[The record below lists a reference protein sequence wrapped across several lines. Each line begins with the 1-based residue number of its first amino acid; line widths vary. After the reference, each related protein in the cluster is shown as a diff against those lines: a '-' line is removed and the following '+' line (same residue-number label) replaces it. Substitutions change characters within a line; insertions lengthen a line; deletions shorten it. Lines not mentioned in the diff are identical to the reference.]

1 MNKIHLISVSV
12 IVILLLFSSCKRQ
25 EPFVDPAYIFL
36 KWSGAVK
43 ALNYK
48 DYSECEA
55 FPKDQDVFRN
65 LYRDYYYSDLIIRDM
80 GKFNENDIKTDFE
93 GYKFNHRM
101 LYFECKRISR
111 ETGKTVE
118 NMKGEVEFI
127 KYIEGSKTNKGWL
140 MHNRTLIRTGYSD

>member
-1 MNKIHLISVSV
+1 MNKIRMAYVLIMS
-12 IVILLLFSSCKRQ
+12 LLLFFSSCKKQ

-43 ALNYK
+43 TLNYD
-48 DYSECEA
+48 DYSDCEA

-65 LYRDYYYSDLIIRDM
+65 LYRDFYYGNLIIRDM
-80 GKFNENDIKTDFE
+80 EKFQENDIKTDFE

-127 KYIEGSKTNKGWL
+127 KYTEGPKVNRGWL
-140 MHNRTLIRTGYSD
+140 MHNRTLIRTGFDN

>member
-1 MNKIHLISVSV
+1 MNKIRLISVLVVSL
-12 IVILLLFSSCKRQ
+12 LLLFSSCKRQ

-43 ALNYK
+43 SLNYK

-65 LYRDYYYSDLIIRDM
+65 LYRDYYYGNLIIRDM
-80 GKFNENDIKTDFE
+80 GKFNDSDIKTDFE
-93 GYKFNHRM
+93 GYKFNPRM

-127 KYIEGSKTNKGWL
+127 KYIEGPKINRGWL
-140 MHNRTLIRTGYSD
+140 MHNRTLIRTGFDN

>member
-1 MNKIHLISVSV
+1 MNKIRFASVLV
-12 IVILLLFSSCKRQ
+12 MCILLFFSSCKRQ

-43 ALNYK
+43 VLNYN

-55 FPKDQDVFRN
+55 FPKDKNVFRE
-65 LYRDYYYSDLIIRDM
+65 LYRDFYYGNLIIRNM
-80 GKFNENDIKTDFE
+80 GKFNESDIKTDFE

-101 LYFECKRISR
+101 LYFECERISR

-127 KYIEGSKTNKGWL
+127 KYIEGPKIKRGWL
-140 MHNRTLIRTGYSD
+140 MHNRTLIRTGLNS

>member
-12 IVILLLFSSCKRQ
+12 ISILLLFSSCKRQ

>member
-1 MNKIHLISVSV
+1 MNKIRMSSVLVIS
-12 IVILLLFSSCKRQ
+12 LFLLFSSCKKQ

-43 ALNYK
+43 TLNYD
-48 DYSECEA
+48 DYSDCEA

>member
-1 MNKIHLISVSV
+1 MKKICLASVLI
-12 IVILLLFSSCKRQ
+12 IVIMFFSSCKRQ

-36 KWSGAVK
+36 KWSSAVK
-43 ALNYK
+43 TLNYK

-55 FPKDQDVFRN
+55 FPKDPDVFTN
-65 LYRDYYYSDLIIRDM
+65 LYRDFYYGDLIIRDM
-80 GKFNENDIKTDFE
+80 AKFNENDIKSDFE

-127 KYIEGSKTNKGWL
+127 KYIDGPRINRGWL
-140 MHNRTLIRTGYSD
+140 MHNRTLIRTGFGD

>member
-1 MNKIHLISVSV
+1 
-12 IVILLLFSSCKRQ
+12 
-25 EPFVDPAYIFL
+25 
-36 KWSGAVK
+36 
-43 ALNYK
+43 
-48 DYSECEA
+48 
-55 FPKDQDVFRN
+55 
-65 LYRDYYYSDLIIRDM
+65 M

-140 MHNRTLIRTGYSD
+140 MHNRTLIRRGTAINMRLFEYYIGFRYLKSKKSQGFISFNTFLSVLIVSSVCLF

>member
-1 MNKIHLISVSV
+1 MKKKHLAFIML
-12 IVILLLFSSCKRQ
+12 IGFILFFSSCKRQ

-43 ALNYK
+43 TLNYK

-55 FPKDQDVFRN
+55 FPKDPDVFRN
-65 LYRDYYYSDLIIRDM
+65 LYRDFYYGDLIIRDM
-80 GKFNENDIKTDFE
+80 SKFNESDVKSDFE

-127 KYIEGSKTNKGWL
+127 KYIDGPRINRGWL
-140 MHNRTLIRTGYSD
+140 MHNRTLIRTGFSE

>member
-1 MNKIHLISVSV
+1 MNKLRLSLVITISF
-12 IVILLLFSSCKRQ
+12 LLFFSSCKKQ

-55 FPKDQDVFRN
+55 FPKDQDVFTN
-65 LYRDYYYSDLIIRDM
+65 LYRDFYYSDLIIRDM
-80 GKFNENDIKTDFE
+80 SKFNESDIKSDFE

-127 KYIEGSKTNKGWL
+127 KYIEGPKNNRGWL
-140 MHNRTLIRTGYSD
+140 MHNRTLIRVGFSE

>member
-12 IVILLLFSSCKRQ
+12 IGILLLFSSCKRQ

-65 LYRDYYYSDLIIRDM
+65 LYRDY
-80 GKFNENDIKTDFE
+80 
-93 GYKFNHRM
+93 
-101 LYFECKRISR
+101 
-111 ETGKTVE
+111 
-118 NMKGEVEFI
+118 
-127 KYIEGSKTNKGWL
+127 
-140 MHNRTLIRTGYSD
+140 